1 MFLIRVKKGIATII
15 FNSIEVLITRIT
27 LRCSGSVVVM
37 VLIPLSS
44 KILLTMKNTVKIANI
59 VFGAEVESNGH
70 SVQLVN
76 INLVDALKQFKVNE
90 DGDKELKEARQL
102 TIRMSE
108 FTRLLV
114 LDDYLALVP
123 EKMLNDDEQKLSN
136 REQLTLRY
144 ADACRLLKGAEISLT
159 REEIYEDELDDDGN
173 SIKDDED
180 KPVRTLVG
188 FGTTEFTSV
197 KLTPVAAR
205 VAEKLIGL

>member
-1 MFLIRVKKGIATII
+1 
-15 FNSIEVLITRIT
+15 
-27 LRCSGSVVVM
+27 M
-37 VLIPLSS
+37 VLISLSS

-59 VFGAEVESNGH
+59 MFGAEVESNGH

-159 REEIYEDELDDDGN
+159 REEIYEDKLDDDGN
-173 SIKDDED
+173 PIKDAED
-180 KPVRTLVG
+180 KPVQTLVG
-188 FGTTEFTSV
+188 FGTTEFTSA
-197 KLTPVAAR
+197 KLTPIAAK